1 MPATPNHE
9 AFQYAERIRER
20 LPRALQPQRN
30 PIHPM
35 KPILFLSLS
44 VFSFCIEASSFAVE
58 QRPSLLILLA
68 ADLGY
73 QDLGCQ
79 GSPDILAQHIA
90 SLARNARGC

>member
-68 ADLGY
+68 ADLG
-73 QDLGCQ
+73 CQ

-90 SLARNARGC
+90 SLAKNARGC